1 MATWIIHT
9 DTISEKGCPPTW
21 LKGMKLKEK
30 EKRKK
35 FKKRKKI
42 RKTGIHEVEEAN
54 ANV

>member
-1 MATWIIHT
+1 MAKRNEI
-9 DTISEKGCPPTW
+9 KR
-21 LKGMKLKEK
+21 
-30 EKRKK
+30 KRKK